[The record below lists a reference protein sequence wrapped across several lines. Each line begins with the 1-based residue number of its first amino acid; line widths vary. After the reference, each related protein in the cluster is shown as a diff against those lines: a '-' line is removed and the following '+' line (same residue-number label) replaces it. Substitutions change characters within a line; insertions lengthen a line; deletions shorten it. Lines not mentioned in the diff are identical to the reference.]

1 MPPKRK
7 REQRVD
13 PTATPAKNPDEVGG
27 PSAMA
32 LFDATAD
39 TRIRILRRD
48 DKDMRYIHHG
58 VLAPENANEEMVGN
72 LFGGGVY
79 RAQLLVKD
87 EAGREVIKSSRDF
100 RIPGPYKPPQGDLPT
115 GAPIV
120 ANPAPVHVARP
131 AGVPQ
136 IGDILSAGVLQ
147 LFQSMSLMQQQS
159 TQMMEAQSKAFT
171 LLMERAVNRKETDWV
186 ALASAASPLIAAWIG
201 KSPEDRPDP
210 LEMIEKVTSL
220 VRANTGQ
227 QSSLKDMAETMA
239 AIADMRDAFGGG
251 GSTGDPLMDSLP
263 KLITLIGDGIEMQK
277 RHAGGAP
284 PSGQQ
289 PPATALPAGNP
300 ALTGWQKLLASQ
312 RGRLVDLA
320 RRGVNP
326 ELAAEMAVEVLPEQ
340 YRGLLVEA
348 LKDDEAATTKI
359 RQAIPEVEEFAY
371 WFGAFFDALR
381 IVVLGEEGESDE
393 EAGLAPLPLHDGG
406 ERGQEQEIVTPR
418 SAPKPKEYKATK
430 RGR

>member
-7 REQRVD
+7 RELRVD
-13 PTATPAKNPDEVGG
+13 PTVSPAKNPDEVGG

-32 LFDATAD
+32 LFDTTAD

-72 LFGGGVY
+72 MFGGGVY

-87 EAGREVIKSSRDF
+87 EAGREVIKNSREF
-100 RIPGPYKPPQGDLPT
+100 RLPGPYKPPQGDLPT

-120 ANPAPVHVARP
+120 ASPAPVQVARP

-239 AIADMRDAFGGG
+239 AIADMRDAFGGS

-277 RHAGGAP
+277 RHAGGGASP
-284 PSGQQ
+284 PGQQ
-289 PPATALPAGNP
+289 PPVTALPAGNP
-300 ALTGWQKLLASQ
+300 VLTGWQKLLASQ

-348 LKDDEAATTKI
+348 LKDDEAAAKI
-359 RQAIPEVEEFAY
+359 RQAIPEVEEFVN
-371 WFGAFFDALR
+371 WFGTFFDALR
-381 IVVLGEEGESDE
+381 IVVFGEEGEEGE
-393 EAGLAPLPLHDGG
+393 E
-406 ERGQEQEIVTPR
+406 GQHKQEVATPK
-418 SAPKPKEYKATK
+418 SAPKPKGPKATE

>member
-13 PTATPAKNPDEVGG
+13 PTVVPAKNPDEVGG

-32 LFDATAD
+32 LFDTTAD

-58 VLAPENANEEMVGN
+58 VLAPENANEETVGN
-72 LFGGGVY
+72 MFGGGVY

-87 EAGREVIKSSRDF
+87 EAGREVIKNQREF
-100 RIPGPYKPPQGDLPT
+100 RLPGPYKPPQGDLPT
-115 GAPIV
+115 GTPIV
-120 ANPAPVHVARP
+120 ASTGVSVQAARP

-159 TQMMEAQSKAFT
+159 TQMMEAQSKSFT
-171 LLMERAVNRKETDWV
+171 LLMERAVNHKETDWV
-186 ALASAASPLIAAWIG
+186 ALAAAASPLIAAWIG

-210 LEMIEKVTSL
+210 LEMIEKVTNL

-227 QSSLKDMAETMA
+227 QSNLKDMAEAMA

-251 GSTGDPLMDSLP
+251 GPTGDPLMDSLP

-277 RHAGGAP
+277 RHAGGGASLP
-284 PSGQQ
+284 GQQ
-289 PPATALPAGNP
+289 PPVKALPAGSP
-300 ALTGWQKLLASQ
+300 VLTGWQKLLASQ

-348 LKDDEAATTKI
+348 LKDDEAATKI
-359 RQAIPEVEEFAY
+359 RQAIPEVEEFVD
-371 WFGAFFDALR
+371 WFGTFFDALR
-381 IVVLGEEGESDE
+381 IVVLGEEEGSGE
-393 EAGLAPLPLHDGG
+393 EA
-406 ERGQEQEIVTPR
+406 ERGHEQEPEVVTPEP
-418 SAPKPKEYKATK
+418 APKPKEPKATK